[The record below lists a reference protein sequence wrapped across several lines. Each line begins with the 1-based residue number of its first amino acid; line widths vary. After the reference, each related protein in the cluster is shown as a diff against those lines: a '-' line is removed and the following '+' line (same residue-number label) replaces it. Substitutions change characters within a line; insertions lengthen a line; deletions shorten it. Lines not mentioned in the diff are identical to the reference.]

1 MAIWADLSPAKRK
14 LMTGLF
20 FIAPGFIF
28 TVWLRYYPIVFG
40 TYLSFFDWDVVSP
53 PGEFI
58 GFDNYATIFRQGFYW
73 KAWQNM
79 VVYVVLVFGLT
90 FWIPILQALVLDMI
104 GRRWVKNT
112 LTTLYLLPAVIPVT
126 ATAMIW
132 RWIYHPTYGV
142 ANQIT
147 TALGLGTYAWL
158 QDPQIVKTAIIL
170 PGMIGGGLVMLL
182 YLAAMYSIPED
193 VYDAAML
200 DGCTSLQ
207 LIRYIKLPF
216 MWQVIFVQALF
227 TIIGSFQMLDMPFVM
242 TGGGPARSSETM
254 GIYIYNTFQEELSLG
269 RASAAAS
276 TLFLILAVVISVM
289 LIVNRSEAEK

>member
-1 MAIWADLSPAKRK
+1 MGIWAALSPARRK
-14 LMTGLF
+14 LITGLL

-40 TYLSFFDWDVVSP
+40 TYMSFFDWDVVSP
-53 PGEFI
+53 PGNFI
-58 GFDNYATIFRQGFYW
+58 SLDNYATIFRQGFYW

-79 VVYVVLVFGLT
+79 IVYVALIFGLT
-90 FWIPILQALVLDMI
+90 FWVPIVQALVLDMI
-104 GRRWVKNT
+104 GHRWVKNT

-132 RWIYHPTYGV
+132 RWIYHPTYGL

-147 TALGLGTYAWL
+147 TALGLGTFTWL

-170 PGMIGGGLVMLL
+170 PGLIGGGLVMLL
-182 YLAAMYSIPED
+182 YLAALYSIPED
-193 VYDAAML
+193 IYDAAML

-216 MWQVIFVQALF
+216 MRQVIFVQALF
-227 TIIGSFQMLDMPFVM
+227 TIIGAFQMLDMPFVM
-242 TGGGPARSSETM
+242 TGGGPARSSETI
-254 GIYIYNTFQEELSLG
+254 GIYIYNTFQQELSLG
-269 RASAAAS
+269 RASAASS
-276 TLFLILAVVISVM
+276 TLFIALTVVMSIL
-289 LIVNRSEAEK
+289 LIVNRREREE

>member
-1 MAIWADLSPAKRK
+1 MGIWAALSPARRK
-14 LMTGLF
+14 LITGLL

-40 TYLSFFDWDVVSP
+40 TYMSFFDWDVVSP
-53 PGEFI
+53 PGNFI
-58 GFDNYATIFRQGFYW
+58 SLDNYATIFRQGFYW

-79 VVYVVLVFGLT
+79 IVYVALIFGLT
-90 FWIPILQALVLDMI
+90 FWVPIVQALVLDMI

-132 RWIYHPTYGV
+132 RWIYHPTYGL

-147 TALGLGTYAWL
+147 TALGLGTFTWL

-170 PGMIGGGLVMLL
+170 PGLIGGGLVMLL
-182 YLAAMYSIPED
+182 YLAALYSIPED
-193 VYDAAML
+193 IYDAAML

-216 MWQVIFVQALF
+216 MRQVIFVQALF
-227 TIIGSFQMLDMPFVM
+227 TIIGAFQMLDMPFVM
-242 TGGGPARSSETM
+242 TGGGPARSSETI
-254 GIYIYNTFQEELSLG
+254 GIYIYNTFQQELSLG
-269 RASAAAS
+269 RASAASS
-276 TLFLILAVVISVM
+276 TLFIALTVVMSIL
-289 LIVNRSEAEK
+289 LIVNRREREE